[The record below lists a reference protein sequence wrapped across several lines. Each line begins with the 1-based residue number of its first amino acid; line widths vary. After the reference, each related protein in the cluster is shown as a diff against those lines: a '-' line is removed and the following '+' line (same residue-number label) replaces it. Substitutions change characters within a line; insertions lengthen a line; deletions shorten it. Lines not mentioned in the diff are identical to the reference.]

1 VALIVLFTE
10 LPATTDTLPEFA
22 SEKSNGFDLVKLT
35 VAMALGFALVLKA
48 RALIDTLLETAIGAV
63 YRVDDWL
70 GVVPSVV
77 K

>member
-1 VALIVLFTE
+1 MIVLFTK
-10 LPATTDTLPEFA
+10 LPATTDTFPEFV
-22 SEKSNGFDLVKLT
+22 SEKSNGFDLVKVTL
-35 VAMALGFALVLKA
+35 AMALGFALDLKA
-48 RALIDTLLETAIGAV
+48 RALIDTLLEMAKGAV